1 MKLKFPIHIYF
12 NDSEKEI
19 ERESITEYDNVSK
32 IKIIINSMIK
42 SLSYF
47 FYCCDCI
54 KNINFI
60 KFNRN
65 DINQMSYMFYGC

>member
-1 MKLKFPIHIYF
+1 
-12 NDSEKEI
+12 
-19 ERESITEYDNVSK
+19 
-32 IKIIINSMIK
+32 MIK